1 MRVAAVVKGVVLLAK
16 QVVAMYCNHSLNC
29 TSTCQSS
36 LCSQCSTYWR
46 SSNLPRDRMCSKHI
60 H

>member
-46 SSNLPRDRMCSKHI
+46 SSNLPRE
-60 H
+60 